1 MSCCPSTRAK
11 TAGDDSPDTA
21 CRRHV
26 MFQSRVSAAVGAYGP
41 ERAPALLGLLTF
53 ARIWKTAPAFL
64 HIVTALSKLNGNN
77 TAALGRS
84 IWPALSP
91 GARRFVVFGDEEHSY
106 ISSARLLA
114 MLRQARNG
122 VAVGAHQPNNPSPN
136 HCSLLVSFPYTELPP
151 VTLPKISSA
160 TPNSID
166 RRARRNDHLNLPKL

>member
-64 HIVTALSKLNGNN
+64 LIVTALSKLNGNN
-77 TAALGRS
+77 TAATGRS

-106 ISSARLLA
+106 ISSARLLRDA
-114 MLRQARNG
+114 ETSQKRRRCRRPSAQQPKSKSLFIAR
-122 VAVGAHQPNNPSPN
+122 
-136 HCSLLVSFPYTELPP
+136 LVPLHGIASRHTAKDIVRHTEQ
-151 VTLPKISSA
+151 
-160 TPNSID
+160 
-166 RRARRNDHLNLPKL
+166 H